1 MIQTRDKTLFLAWQ
15 NKEARKWYP
24 IGRMEHRASS
34 GIYRFQ
40 YIRGAVDASE
50 NAGFKPLFEFP
61 DLYEQYESTELFP
74 LLQTRL
80 FPKSRGDFH
89 THLEQLD
96 LTEDAEAFD
105 ILEVDGGYRAT
116 DSFHVFPLL
125 KGQDKQSF
133 TCRFFLHG
141 FRHITDSAQKRIG
154 KLNAGEEL
162 GLAMELANPETTIG
176 IQIQSKDYEMLG
188 WAPRYLRNDL
198 QAAICNKPEQ
208 IRAHVVRLNPEPAPI
223 KQRLLVA
230 IQGAWPDG
238 HVPMST
244 PRFDPLP

>member
-1 MIQTRDKTLFLAWQ
+1 MIQTKDKTLFLAWQ
-15 NKEARKWYP
+15 DKESRRWFP
-24 IGRMEHRASS
+24 IGRMEQSASS

-40 YIRGAVDASE
+40 YIRGAVDARDH
-50 NAGFKPLFEFP
+50 AGFEPLLEFP
-61 DLYEQYESTELFP
+61 KLNEKYESTELFP
-74 LLQTRL
+74 LLQNRL
-80 FPKSRGDFH
+80 FPKSRADFR

-96 LTEDAEAFD
+96 LPEDADAFD

-133 TCRFFLHG
+133 VCRFFLHG
-141 FRHITDSAQKRIG
+141 FRHTTDSAQKRIA
-154 KLNAGEEL
+154 KLKAGEEL
-162 GLAMELANPETTIG
+162 GLAMELTNPETIIG

-198 QAAICNKPEQ
+198 QAAICNQPGQ

-223 KQRLLVA
+223 KQRLLVE
-230 IQGAWPDG
+230 IQGAWPEG

-244 PRFDPLP
+244 SRFEPL